1 MLWLLSNVNVIL
13 AITNFHLYL
22 TPLCDRFPVP
32 LWMDMLMQT
41 NKQKSD
47 LFLITNKTKKDNFVE
62 WAPLVGA
69 CHFIVFS
76 MTMDKRASL
85 KDGHLVTVPTV
96 WLSVLKRVSWL
107 YFVSLFSFLPL
118 FKCEGLKVEQTTNEL
133 HRIITENTQIVN
145 LQGMYIS
152 NIVKKVKMLPQF
164 PESLYQILVVQ
175 TYPSLQMLPV

>member
-1 MLWLLSNVNVIL
+1 MRLTTLILLRVKQTMTSLYCYDNSNVNVVL

-32 LWMDMLMQT
+32 LWMDMLLMPT

-47 LFLITNKTKKDNFVE
+47 LFLITNKTKKKDNFLE

-69 CHFIVFS
+69 CNFLVFS

-96 WLSVLKRVSWL
+96 WLSVLKRGSWL
-107 YFVSLFSFLPL
+107 YFVSLFSFLPM
-118 FKCEGLKVEQTTNEL
+118 FKCEG
-133 HRIITENTQIVN
+133 
-145 LQGMYIS
+145 
-152 NIVKKVKMLPQF
+152 VKA
-164 PESLYQILVVQ
+164 E
-175 TYPSLQMLPV
+175 